1 MRISASKL
9 RENIYNILDEV
20 LDTGVPVEVIR
31 KGKVVRI
38 TAEKRP
44 ATLARLRK
52 RMYPLENA
60 QSIVHLDWLH
70 EWNSSI

>member
-20 LDTGVPVEVIR
+20 LESGVPVEVVR
-31 KGKVVRI
+31 KRKVLKI

-44 ATLARLRK
+44 VKLARLRK
-52 RMYPLENA
+52 RAYPLVDPH
-60 QSIVHLDWLH
+60 SIVHLDWLH
-70 EWNSSI
+70 EGRETK

>member
-9 RENIYNILDEV
+9 RENIYNILDGV
-20 LDTGVPVEVIR
+20 LESGVPVEVIR

-38 TAEKRP
+38 TAEKGP
-44 ATLARLRK
+44 AKLTRLRK
-52 RMYPLENA
+52 RAYPLENP

-70 EWNSSI
+70 EWSEMK